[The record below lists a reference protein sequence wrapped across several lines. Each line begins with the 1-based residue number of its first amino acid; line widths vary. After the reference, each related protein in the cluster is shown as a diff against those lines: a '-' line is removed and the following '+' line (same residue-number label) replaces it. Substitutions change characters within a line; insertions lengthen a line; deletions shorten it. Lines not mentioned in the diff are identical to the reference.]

1 MSSSSPPQKE
11 IPEDFKSSDGR
22 RKFLS
27 FVDDEAI
34 MSHRENFYERRLH
47 ELKDMDIEVGRTL
60 DWGFME
66 KIGMKD
72 IFTRLLRRE
81 LQDENGGTRFLCNA
95 WDIALNI
102 REPIF
107 VELVQEFLSTFTFK
121 EHWVRQGDFT
131 SYHCIE
137 FRLCG

>member
-1 MSSSSPPQKE
+1 MASCSPPPKE
-11 IPEDFKSSDGR
+11 ILEDLKSSDGR

-34 MSHRENFYERRLH
+34 MSHPTNFYERRLH
-47 ELKDMDIEVGRTL
+47 ELEDTDIEVGRTL

-81 LQDENGGTRFLCNA
+81 LQDENGGTRFLCNT

-102 REPIF
+102 KEPIMW
-107 VELVQEFLSTFTFK
+107 S
-121 EHWVRQGDFT
+121 
-131 SYHCIE
+131 
-137 FRLCG
+137 